1 MNRHIL
7 AVLARPI
14 RAIRFGIVA
23 FLLLVSNAAF
33 AADTSGYTTVDGVL
47 IYYAVVPAEIVRT
60 FRPGT
65 SEAEMHG
72 GVPGGKHVH
81 HVQVA
86 AFDAETS
93 ERITD
98 ARVTA
103 SIAELGLAGQAI
115 VLEPFLANDALTYG
129 AYFEF
134 EKLATYSVDV
144 RIERPGA
151 AKVIKARFDYRHH

>member
-1 MNRHIL
+1 MNYRFI
-7 AVLARPI
+7 AVLARPVHV
-14 RAIRFGIVA
+14 AKLGIAA

-33 AADTSGYTTVDGVL
+33 AADSTGYTTVDGVL
-47 IYYAVVPAEIVRT
+47 IYYAILPAEIVRD

-65 SEAEMHG
+65 AEAEMHG

-81 HVQVA
+81 HIQVA

-103 SIAELGLAGQAI
+103 SVAELGLAGQTI
-115 VLEPFLANDALTYG
+115 VLEPFLVDDALTYG
-129 AYFEF
+129 GYFEF
-134 EKLATYSVDV
+134 SKLAAYAIDV
-144 RIERPGA
+144 QIERPGVA
-151 AKVIKARFDYRHH
+151 AATRTRFDYRHH